1 MLLHNHDVLLSRCSA
16 SALCFSRRGQSQG
29 VNGASSSASLHPCAY
44 EYVLSTHTCSHGY
57 AFACK
62 SCRCGYKIQRSESVL
77 DKNVLR
83 FYQVPVPVVV
93 PPQKKEMKDA
103 AVQLEV
109 IEQPKGKEDA
119 AREEMTD
126 EAPNFSTGAHSF
138 IITTTC

>member
-1 MLLHNHDVLLSRCSA
+1 MMYFSLGVLPLP
-16 SALCFSRRGQSQG
+16 SALAGEDKVKVLMVPVPVPVFIPVPMNMYSQ
-29 VNGASSSASLHPCAY
+29 
-44 EYVLSTHTCSHGY
+44 HTPVPMAMPLPVSP
-57 AFACK
+57 AAAVIKF
-62 SCRCGYKIQRSESVL
+62 RDRSESVL